1 MKTKTAMQDKT
12 KTAMQDMVLENMR
25 LAHKIAWD
33 FHGCGIEQ
41 EELEGLAL
49 LGLVKAASAFNE
61 SKGFKFA
68 TFAVP
73 VMRNEI
79 LMEIRKISRFRGAIS
94 LDTVIS
100 SPQENGECSLLDL
113 LPCEENGYEDV
124 DNLDLIPSLFRRTN
138 LQDSE
143 RTAIILT
150 VLEGKKQKDVAEA
163 MGVSQSYVSRL
174 ARLGV
179 NKIRKEYWKQGRKL
193 A

>member
-1 MKTKTAMQDKT
+1 MKTKV
-12 KTAMQDMVLENMR
+12 AMQDMVLENMR
-25 LAHKIAWD
+25 LAYKIAWD

-41 EELEGLAL
+41 AELQGLAL
-49 LGLVKAASAFNE
+49 LGLVKAASAFDK

-73 VMRNEI
+73 VIRNEI
-79 LMEIRKISRFRGAIS
+79 LAEIRKISRFRGAIS
-94 LDTVIS
+94 LDAEIS
-100 SPQENGECSLLDL
+100 SPREQEGCSLLDL
-113 LPCEENGYEDV
+113 IPCEENGYEDV
-124 DNLDLIPSLFRRTN
+124 DNLDLIPSLLKRTN

-163 MGVSQSYVSRL
+163 MGVSQPYVSRL
-174 ARLGV
+174 ARSGI
-179 NKIRKEYWKQGRKL
+179 NKIRKEYWKHGRKL